1 MEDRGK
7 EIPHIMY
14 DELEYKT
21 ESQILLEL
29 ADKAGRP
36 DLAFMLLQQGDIT
49 LVDYLKHLNGIK

>member
-1 MEDRGK
+1 MEGRGK

-49 LVDYLKHLNGIK
+49 LVDYLKHITK